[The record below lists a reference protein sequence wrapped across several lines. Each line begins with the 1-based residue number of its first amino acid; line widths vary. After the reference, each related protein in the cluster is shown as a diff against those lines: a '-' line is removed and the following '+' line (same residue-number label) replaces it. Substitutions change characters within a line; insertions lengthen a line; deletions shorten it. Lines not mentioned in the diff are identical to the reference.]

1 MIPLPKNICV
11 GGYSGANKDLS
22 RKRSAKMIDGTEKPK
37 ICKTQ
42 SAIQRISLKVWTRLI
57 MCNLHV
63 NGEFK
68 QRRFEQ
74 HMLTLIE
81 LLFSCTVV
89 LGEFSGE
96 LFL

>member
-1 MIPLPKNICV
+1 MQNAERNTTNFAVSVDSCV
-11 GGYSGANKDLS
+11 
-22 RKRSAKMIDGTEKPK
+22 
-37 ICKTQ
+37 
-42 SAIQRISLKVWTRLI
+42 I

-68 QRRFEQ
+68 QRRFEK